1 MSDVVASLREAI
13 PCALCEIASVAS
25 LPRNDRKI
33 LFMKHLGNV
42 LYVTTPEA
50 YLSLDG
56 ENILILKDE
65 NTSTRLP
72 LHNLENIVCF
82 TYQGASPALMGA
94 CAERNIGLCFLTPNG
109 RFQARVTGKVRGN
122 VLLRKKQYD
131 ISEKEADSI
140 PIAASF
146 LLGKISN
153 CRKVIDRAIRDHSM
167 LVDVK
172 SLTGASNFLKETLK
186 AIPSCKSIDDLMG
199 FEGSAAKIY
208 FGVFDQLILHQREA
222 FFFKE
227 RSRRPPLDNMNSLL
241 SFLYTLLTNDVAS
254 TLETVGL
261 DPYVGFL
268 HQDRPGRP
276 SLALDLM
283 EEFRAVIVDRLALSL
298 VNRKQITGKGFTQ
311 KESGGI
317 LMDDDTR
324 KAVLTAWQERKK
336 EEIIHPY
343 LKERVP
349 FGLIPHVQ
357 AMLLARYLRGDLDAY
372 PPFFW
377 S

>member
-1 MSDVVASLREAI
+1 
-13 PCALCEIASVAS
+13 
-25 LPRNDRKI
+25 
-33 LFMKHLGNV
+33 
-42 LYVTTPEA
+42 
-50 YLSLDG
+50 
-56 ENILILKDE
+56 
-65 NTSTRLP
+65 
-72 LHNLENIVCF
+72 
-82 TYQGASPALMGA
+82 
-94 CAERNIGLCFLTPNG
+94 
-109 RFQARVTGKVRGN
+109 
-122 VLLRKKQYD
+122 
-131 ISEKEADSI
+131 
-140 PIAASF
+140 
-146 LLGKISN
+146 
-153 CRKVIDRAIRDHSM
+153 
-167 LVDVK
+167 
-172 SLTGASNFLKETLK
+172 LKETLK
-186 AIPSCKSIDDLMG
+186 AIPACNSIDDLMG

-254 TLETVGL
+254 ALETVGL

-283 EEFRAVIVDRLALSL
+283 EELRPVAVDRLALSL

-336 EEIIHPY
+336 EEIVHPY

-349 FGLIPHVQ
+349 FGLIPYVQ

>member
-1 MSDVVASLREAI
+1 MTI
-13 PCALCEIASVAS
+13 
-25 LPRNDRKI
+25 
-33 LFMKHLGNV
+33 MKKLANV

-56 ENILILKDE
+56 ENVVIKKDE
-65 NTSTRLP
+65 TTSTRLP

-82 TYQGASPALMGA
+82 SYLGASPALMRA
-94 CAERNIGLCFLTPNG
+94 CTERDVGLCFLTPNG
-109 RFQARVTGKVRGN
+109 RFQARVSGKVRGN
-122 VLLRKKQYD
+122 VLLRKKQYRV
-131 ISEKEADSI
+131 SECETESV

-146 LLGKISN
+146 LLGKIANS
-153 CRKVIDRAIRDHSM
+153 RVVIERALRDHAM
-167 LVDVK
+167 LVDVEALK
-172 SLTGASNFLKETLK
+172 KVSAFLKETLC
-186 AIPSCKSIDDLMG
+186 AIPECKTLGELMA

-208 FGVFDQLILHQREA
+208 FRVFDQLILQQRDD
-222 FFFKE
+222 FYFNE

-241 SFLYTLLTNDVAS
+241 SFFYVLLTNDVAS
-254 TLETVGL
+254 ALETVGL

-283 EEFRAVIVDRLALSL
+283 EELRPVFADRLALSL
-298 VNRKQITGKGFTQ
+298 VNRRQVTGKGFTQ

-336 EEIIHPY
+336 EEIMHPY
-343 LKERVP
+343 LKERIP

-357 AMLLARYLRGDLDAY
+357 ALLLARYLRGDLDAY

>member
-1 MSDVVASLREAI
+1 
-13 PCALCEIASVAS
+13 
-25 LPRNDRKI
+25 
-33 LFMKHLGNV
+33 MKQLANV

-56 ENILILKDE
+56 ENVVIKKDE
-65 NTSTRLP
+65 HTSTRLP

-82 TYQGASPALMGA
+82 NYLGASPALMGA
-94 CAERNIGLCFLTPNG
+94 CAERNVGLCFLTPNG
-109 RFQARVTGKVRGN
+109 RFQARITGKVRGN
-122 VLLRKKQYD
+122 VLLRKKQYQV
-131 ISEKEADSI
+131 SEQESASV

-146 LLGKISN
+146 LLGKIANS
-153 CRKVIDRAIRDHSM
+153 RKVIERALRDHAM
-167 LVDVK
+167 LVDTQAL
-172 SLTGASNFLKETLK
+172 SQASAFLRGTLDS
-186 AIPSCKSIDDLMG
+186 ILDCKSSAELMA
-199 FEGSAAKIY
+199 FEGSAAKTY
-208 FGVFDQLILHQREA
+208 FGVFDQLILQQRADFA
-222 FFFKE
+222 FRE
-227 RSRRPPLDNMNSLL
+227 RSRRPPLDNMNALL

-254 TLETVGL
+254 ALEAVGL

-283 EEFRAVIVDRLALSL
+283 EELRPVFADRLALSL
-298 VNRKQITGKGFTQ
+298 VNRKQVTGRGFLA

-317 LMDDDTR
+317 LMDDETR
-324 KAVLTAWQERKK
+324 KTVLSNWQERKK
-336 EEIIHPY
+336 EQILHPY
-343 LKERVP
+343 LKEHIP

-357 AMLLARYLRGDLDAY
+357 AMLLARFLRGDLDAY

>member
-1 MSDVVASLREAI
+1 
-13 PCALCEIASVAS
+13 
-25 LPRNDRKI
+25 
-33 LFMKHLGNV
+33 MKKLANV

-50 YLSLDG
+50 YLTLDG
-56 ENILILKDE
+56 ENVVVKKDE

-82 TYQGASPALMGA
+82 NYLGASPALMGA
-94 CAERNIGLCFLTPNG
+94 CAEHNVGLCFLSPNG
-109 RFQARVTGKVRGN
+109 RFLARVTGKVKGN
-122 VLLRKKQYD
+122 VLLRKKQYAV
-131 ISEKEADSI
+131 SEKNEESV

-146 LLGKISN
+146 LLGKIAN
-153 CRKVIDRAIRDHSM
+153 CRKVIERALRDHAM
-167 LVDVK
+167 LVDVQVLSK
-172 SLTGASNFLKETLK
+172 ASTSLKETLSV
-186 AIPSCKSIDDLMG
+186 IQDCKTIGDLMG

-208 FGVFDQLILHQREA
+208 FGVFDQLILQQRED
-222 FFFKE
+222 FSFKE
-227 RSRRPPLDNMNSLL
+227 RSRRPPLDNLNSLL

-254 TLETVGL
+254 ALETVGL

-276 SLALDLM
+276 SLALDLV
-283 EEFRAVIVDRLALSL
+283 EELRPVFADRLALSL
-298 VNRKQITGKGFTQ
+298 VNRKQVTGKGFTQ

-324 KAVLTAWQERKK
+324 KTVLTAWQERKK
-336 EEIIHPY
+336 EEILHPY
-343 LKERVP
+343 LKERIP

-357 AMLLARYLRGDLDAY
+357 ALLLARFLRGDIDAY

-377 S
+377 N

>member
-1 MSDVVASLREAI
+1 
-13 PCALCEIASVAS
+13 
-25 LPRNDRKI
+25 
-33 LFMKHLGNV
+33 MKHLGNV

-50 YLSLDG
+50 FLSLDG
-56 ENILILKDE
+56 ENVIVKKE
-65 NTSTRLP
+65 EGASTRLP

-82 TYQGASPALMGA
+82 TWLGASPALMGA
-94 CAERNIGLCFLTPNG
+94 CAERNIGLSFLTPNG
-109 RFQARVTGKVRGN
+109 RFQGRVTGKVRGN

-131 ISEKEADSI
+131 VSENKQDSV

-146 LLGKISN
+146 LMGKISN
-153 CRKVIDRAIRDHSM
+153 CRKVIDRAIRDHAM
-167 LVDVK
+167 LVDVE
-172 SLTGASNFLKETLK
+172 SLTGASNFMKETLK
-186 AIPSCKSIDDLMG
+186 ALQSCTSIGDLMG

-208 FGVFDQLILHQREA
+208 FGVFDQLILQQKED
-222 FFFKE
+222 FQFKE

-254 TLETVGL
+254 ALETVGL

-283 EEFRAVIVDRLALSL
+283 EELRPVFADRLALSL

-317 LMDDDTR
+317 LMDDETR
-324 KAVLTAWQERKK
+324 KAVLTEWQEKKK
-336 EEIIHPY
+336 EEIVHPY
-343 LKERVP
+343 LKEKIP

-357 AMLLARYLRGDLDAY
+357 AMLLARHLRGDLDAY

>member
-1 MSDVVASLREAI
+1 
-13 PCALCEIASVAS
+13 
-25 LPRNDRKI
+25 
-33 LFMKHLGNV
+33 MKKLGNV
-42 LYVTTPEA
+42 LYITTPGA

-56 ENILILKDE
+56 ENVVVKKDE

-82 TYQGASPALMGA
+82 TYLGASPGLMGA
-94 CAERNIGLCFLTPNG
+94 CAERNVGLCFLSPNG
-109 RFQARVTGKVRGN
+109 RFLARVTGKVRGN

-131 ISEKEADSI
+131 VSEKCEQSV

-146 LLGKISN
+146 LLGKIAN
-153 CRKVIDRAIRDHSM
+153 CRKVIERALRDHAM
-167 LVDVK
+167 LVDVPT
-172 SLTGASNFLKETLK
+172 LTQTSAFLKETLNT
-186 AIPSCKSIDDLMG
+186 IPHCKTIGELMA
-199 FEGSAAKIY
+199 FEGTAAKIY
-208 FGVFDQLILHQREA
+208 FGVFDQLILQQRED
-222 FFFKE
+222 FTFQE

-254 TLETVGL
+254 ALEAVGL

-283 EEFRAVIVDRLALSL
+283 EELRPIFGDRLALSL
-298 VNRKQITGKGFTQ
+298 VNRKQVTGKGFTQ

-343 LKERVP
+343 LKERIP
-349 FGLIPHVQ
+349 FGLLPHVQ
-357 AMLLARYLRGDLDAY
+357 AMLLARFLRGDLDAY

-377 S
+377 N